1 MTTQNVEESKP
12 TTTNDQIDMVDKK
25 LEELSIVAAE
35 SRTTSESVDK
45 KCDVASV
52 DSVADQ
58 KLSDVVIVAATSN
71 AVVVTPSAALPL
83 PKIHSEN
90 LLNNNL
96 KKSDDVTS
104 NVAAETSRA
113 TPPAASLDFEPVS
126 PTPLPPDTPKST
138 NDDFT
143 EGKKNNF
150 NFLT

>member
-58 KLSDVVIVAATSN
+58 KLSDVVIVAATS
-71 AVVVTPSAALPL
+71 
-83 PKIHSEN
+83 KHS
-90 LLNNNL
+90 
-96 KKSDDVTS
+96 
-104 NVAAETSRA
+104 VARMLRRSQT
-113 TPPAASLDFEPVS
+113 
-126 PTPLPPDTPKST
+126 
-138 NDDFT
+138 
-143 EGKKNNF
+143 
-150 NFLT
+150 